1 MLRKSEPKLVT
12 VLESKLK
19 NLQNVEHSENRLE
32 IVSEALQILSC
43 KLVTFG
49 PILKLI
55 LEEYSK
61 AIKEYGK
68 DVLIERKRREL

>member
-32 IVSEALQILSC
+32 IVSEALQLLSC

-49 PILKLI
+49 PTLKVI
-55 LEEYSK
+55 HEEYSK